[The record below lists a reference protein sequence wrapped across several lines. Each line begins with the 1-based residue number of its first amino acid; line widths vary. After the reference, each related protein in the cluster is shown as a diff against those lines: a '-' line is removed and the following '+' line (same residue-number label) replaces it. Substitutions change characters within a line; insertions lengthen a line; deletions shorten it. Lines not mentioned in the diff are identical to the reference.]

1 MKKQIKN
8 SFNSLHSKRGSYSA
22 VLIMALIAIVI
33 VVNLVAN
40 QIPTKFTQLDM
51 SSNKYYS
58 IGTQTKNLVK
68 SLKQDVNI
76 YQIASTDDKDT
87 ITTKLLAKYEEM
99 SDHIHVSTIDP
110 ELNPSFVQQYS
121 QTDLDSNSLIVESGT
136 RFKIINASDIYES
149 TYDESYYT
157 TGQASSTSYDGEG
170 EITSAIDYV
179 TTEDIP
185 VFYTMYGEGE
195 QELSSTV
202 EESIKKE
209 NFEINKFSMLES
221 GSVPEDCDVM
231 AIIAPAYD
239 LSADTAAKVISY
251 LQSGGKAIIVSNY
264 TGTDMPNF
272 NSVLEAYGMQ
282 LAKGYV
288 VEGNQSN
295 YYQNQLSL
303 LPIIG
308 SHDITDPIANQNLY
322 ILVPNTQAILQMDDI
337 RSTLSFTDLLTTSSD
352 AYTLTDYGQG
362 KTLTKTSDSAA
373 GPFSVAKA
381 VTEDVGDETTKLV
394 VLASYYTLTDD
405 ITSLTPANVTLFV
418 NSLNWM
424 CDHESTINISA
435 KSLDVEY
442 NTVSTA
448 ATNAWTGIFMIII
461 PLAVIIIG
469 LFVWIRRRKA

>member
-1 MKKQIKN
+1 VKKQIKN

-22 VLIMALIAIVI
+22 VLIMALIAIII
-33 VVNLVAN
+33 VVNLVVN

-58 IGTQTKNLVK
+58 IGTETKNLVK

-76 YQIASTDDKDT
+76 YQIAATDDKDT
-87 ITTKLLAKYEEM
+87 ITTKLLGKYEEM

-295 YYQNQLSL
+295 YYQNQLNL
-303 LPIIG
+303 LPIVG
-308 SHDITDPIANQNLY
+308 SHDITDSIANQNLY
-322 ILVPNTQAILQMDDI
+322 ILVKNTQAILQMDDI

-362 KTLTKTSDSAA
+362 GTLTKTSDSAS

-381 VTEDVGDETTKLV
+381 VTEDVGDQTTKLV
-394 VLASYYTLTDD
+394 VLASYYTLTDS
-405 ITSLTPANVTLFV
+405 ITSLTPANITLFV

>member
-22 VLIMALIAIVI
+22 VLIMALIAIII
-33 VVNLVAN
+33 VVNLVVN

-58 IGTQTKNLVK
+58 IGTETKNLVK

-209 NFEINKFSMLES
+209 NFEVNKFSMLES

-251 LQSGGKAIIVSNY
+251 LQSGGKAVIVSNY

-288 VEGNQSN
+288 AEGNQSN
-295 YYQNQLSL
+295 YYQNQLYL
-303 LPIIG
+303 LPTIG

-362 KTLTKTSDSAA
+362 GTFTKTSDSAA

-381 VTEDVGDETTKLV
+381 VTEDVGDDTTKLV
-394 VLASYYTLTDD
+394 VLASYYTLTDNA
-405 ITSLTPANVTLFV
+405 TSLTPANVTLFV